1 MSIAVTIPMSLAG
14 NLLRELS
21 PVAGV
26 IMIVPGTVKKN
37 PFEIIRRTSVPMIV
51 GVVVMFVLSMAIFL
65 PMGTA

>member
-1 MSIAVTIPMSLAG
+1 MSLAG

-37 PFEIIRRTSVPMIV
+37 LFEIIRRTSVPMIV